1 MPLSSLFVTVLLTV
15 HPYNVAFI
23 LRTIARAEDC
33 SFIARL
39 EYVFFSM
46 GCVQGKE
53 GKLY

>member
-15 HPYNVAFI
+15 HSYSVAFI
-23 LRTIARAEDC
+23 LCTIARAENC

-39 EYVFFSM
+39 EYVVFSM
-46 GCVQGKE
+46 GRVQGKE